1 MKLRGERS
9 IIARSKTWNYDNDAY
24 KPRIFKY
31 RLEERTYSAN
41 AFSPYLWFI
50 ITIMCYFISR
60 VHSRYLY

>member
-31 RLEERTYSAN
+31 RLEKRTRQMRSHRICD
-41 AFSPYLWFI
+41 L
-50 ITIMCYFISR
+50 
-60 VHSRYLY
+60 L